1 MNAPRTLYRH
11 PEARGVIVADPAN
24 LRLIVSEAE
33 QEHPVFVTIGPR
45 GMRSLAAEL
54 LKAADAIE
62 GGAK

>member
-1 MNAPRTLYRH
+1 MSAPAILYRH

-24 LRLIVSEAE
+24 LRLIVSNAE
-33 QEHPVFVTIGPR
+33 QDRPVFVTIGPR

-54 LKAADAIE
+54 LKAADTIE